1 MSDKSSFLENP
12 LHNKEDIKRIQS
24 AIIKD
29 SDTLG
34 KKSRFGYFSIPYP
47 QTMGDRCYAFKGK
60 PHERDEK
67 GKVKTMPRNI
77 QTTIPK
83 WGKTLDVYFDPN
95 FIKQDKFVLEKN
107 KKIAVNEREEL
118 LKTIKSNKKLEVKTD
133 KFKPSGPQTIKD
145 IFKLKPYILN
155 KPIFKE
161 KERTT
166 FYDKEN
172 KKFILP
178 NRNIMTSP
186 PKKGFNNTPGILFSY
201 PKTEKLNKVRPKSVM
216 LNKHE
221 KDNNESKD
229 VFRPANTQLNE
240 FFVSNKNTFGLPK
253 NLKEKLENDFKRAK
267 SAGGQ
272 KYKKVYKDY
281 WLKQERAFFP
291 ASGVKLGEKGYFS
304 HRYGNPFTPFVA
316 LKRKKNSEEKHKD
329 KFM

>member
-12 LHNKEDIKRIQS
+12 LHDKEDIKRIQT

-29 SDTLG
+29 SEIIG

-47 QTMGDRCYAFKGK
+47 QTIGDRCYAFKGK
-60 PHERDEK
+60 PHERDEQ
-67 GKVKTMPRNI
+67 GKVKIMPRNI

-83 WGKTLDVYFDPN
+83 WGKTLDVYFDSK
-95 FIKQDKFVLEKN
+95 FIKEDKGILEKN
-107 KKIAVNEREEL
+107 KKIAIEEKEIL
-118 LKTIKSNKKLEVKTD
+118 LKTIRANKKIEVKTK

-145 IFKLKPYILN
+145 IFKLNPYVLN

-166 FYDKEN
+166 FYDKE
-172 KKFILP
+172 KKKLVLP

-201 PKTEKLNKVRPKSVM
+201 PKTEKFNKIRPKSVAII
-216 LNKHE
+216 NKE
-221 KDNNESKD
+221 KSSKE

-240 FFVSNKNTFGLPK
+240 FFVSDKETYGLPK
-253 NLKEKLENDFKRAK
+253 NIREKFEGEYKRAR
-267 SAGGQ
+267 SAGGKKYQ
-272 KYKKVYKDY
+272 KFYKDY

-291 ASGVKLGEKGYFS
+291 ASGVKKGEKGYFS
-304 HRYGNPFTPFVA
+304 HRYGVPFTPFVA
-316 LKRKKNSEEKHKD
+316 LKRKKHSDDTKHKE